1 MFHLGSSNP
10 CYQYTMGGFA
20 PAGTLLEAV
29 DEEKDIGVLVHK
41 SLKPSSQCS
50 KAAKKANSVLG
61 QMAKSFQY
69 RDKYTWIGLYMTYV
83 RHHLEFSVQSW
94 SPWYKRDVEVP
105 EKVQERAVNMVR
117 GLRGRSY
124 EAKLKEVGLTTLV
137 ERRQRG
143 DMVEAWK
150 CIHQV
155 SKMNPNIFTLV
166 GNDQSQHS
174 QYTRHTA
181 KPLNIIH
188 PRAKLEIRKHFFT
201 VRAVAPWNSLP
212 VEVQG
217 AEDITKFKI
226 EYDNFKET
234 CKKN

>member
-1 MFHLGSSNP
+1 
-10 CYQYTMGGFA
+10 
-20 PAGTLLEAV
+20 
-29 DEEKDIGVLVHK
+29 
-41 SLKPSSQCS
+41 
-50 KAAKKANSVLG
+50 
-61 QMAKSFQY
+61 
-69 RDKYTWIGLYMTYV
+69 
-83 RHHLEFSVQSW
+83 
-94 SPWYKRDVEVP
+94 
-105 EKVQERAVNMVR
+105 MVM

-143 DMVEAWK
+143 DMVEVWK

-155 SKMNPNIFTLV
+155 SKMNPNISTLV